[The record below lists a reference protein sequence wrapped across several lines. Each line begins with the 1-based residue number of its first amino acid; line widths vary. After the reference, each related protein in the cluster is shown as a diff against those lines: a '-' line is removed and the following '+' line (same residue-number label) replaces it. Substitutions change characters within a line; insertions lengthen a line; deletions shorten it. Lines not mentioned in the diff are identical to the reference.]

1 MPATR
6 RPRRPAVD
14 AFAVLWAAPALL
26 WQGAFFLAPLGL
38 LVWLSFWSLRNYR
51 LIPDFVTANW
61 ERILT
66 RDFFWA
72 AFQQT
77 LMLGA
82 VTAVI
87 ASLIAFP
94 AAYFLAFRAREAT
107 RRLAVFLLITP
118 FFTSYL
124 VRVYAWTIILAN
136 EGVINLLGAQLGLGP
151 VTMLSTP
158 GAAVVG
164 YLTLCLP
171 LVILIQLFALTNVD
185 RDLVGAAHNLGC
197 GPLRTV
203 LTVVLPAARTG
214 LVIAAAFA
222 FILAFGDYVSPVF
235 LGGSRPP
242 TLSILIVD
250 QSKSGNHWPRAAVIA
265 VVMIL
270 TLIAVLFAA
279 LAAAYGRRKG
289 AA

>member
-1 MPATR
+1 MPAAR

-14 AFAVLWAAPALL
+14 AFAALWAAPALL

-38 LVWLSFWSLRNYR
+38 LVWLSFWSLRNFR
-51 LIPDFVTANW
+51 LIPGFTTDAW

-72 AFQQT
+72 GLQHT
-77 LMLGA
+77 LVLA
-82 VTAVI
+82 SVTAVL

-94 AAYFLAFRAREAT
+94 AAYFLAFRAREST

-124 VRVYAWTIILAN
+124 VRIYAWTIILAN

-158 GAAVVG
+158 GAAVLG

-171 LVILIQLFALTNVD
+171 LVILIQLFSLTNVD

-250 QSKSGNHWPRAAVIA
+250 QSKSGNHWPRAAVVA

-270 TLIAVLFAA
+270 TLVAVLFAA

>member
-1 MPATR
+1 M
-6 RPRRPAVD
+6 
-14 AFAVLWAAPALL
+14 LWASPALL

-38 LVWLSFWSLRNYR
+38 LVWLSFWSLRNFR
-51 LIPDFVTANW
+51 LIPDFTTANW
-61 ERILT
+61 DRILT

-72 AFQQT
+72 AFQHT
-77 LMLGA
+77 LVISA
-82 VTAVI
+82 VTALV

-94 AAYFLAFRAREAT
+94 VAYFLAFRARAAT
-107 RRLAVFLLITP
+107 RRLAIFMLITP

-124 VRVYAWTIILAN
+124 VRIYAWTIILAN
-136 EGVINLLGAQLGLGP
+136 EGALNLLGRALGFETANL
-151 VTMLSTP
+151 LSTP
-158 GAAVVG
+158 TATVIG

-171 LVILIQLFALTNVD
+171 LVVLIQLFALSNVD

-250 QSKSGNHWPRAAVIA
+250 QTRSGNHWPRAAVVA

-270 TLIAVLFAA
+270 TLIAVLFGA